1 MSVHPFCSSVRPSVG
16 RPVCAVCTTGAAALV
31 AAFLLSSFV
40 ASARSYPS
48 ASLRNGNAFCFSFTP
63 LPPSLLSLSPSS
75 IEGERARDSFNNPA
89 ARSEIYYFRATL
101 LDKSIRLMLIL
112 SLSLLLSIRPFVS
125 LQHQPR
131 LSLLFFS
138 FLSLLLFA
146 APLSFLSSQP
156 RPPSVLSRT
165 SVQGDLIKSVHLNLR
180 AWTVSRAIP
189 PLVEAEDGTIDREG
203 KKK

>member
-1 MSVHPFCSSVRPSVG
+1 MSVHPFCSSVR

>member
-1 MSVHPFCSSVRPSVG
+1 MRFVSLLRPS
-16 RPVCAVCTTGAAALV
+16 P
-31 AAFLLSSFV
+31 LL
-40 ASARSYPS
+40 
-48 ASLRNGNAFCFSFTP
+48 FS
-63 LPPSLLSLSPSS
+63 LSLSPSS

-131 LSLLFFS
+131 LSPFLFFS

-189 PLVEAEDGTIDREG
+189 PLVEAEYGTIDREG